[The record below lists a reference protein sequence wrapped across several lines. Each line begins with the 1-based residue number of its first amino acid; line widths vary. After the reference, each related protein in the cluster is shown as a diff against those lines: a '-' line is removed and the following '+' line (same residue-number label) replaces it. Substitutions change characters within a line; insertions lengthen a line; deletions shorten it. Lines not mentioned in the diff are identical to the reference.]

1 MKKTVFLDLKN
12 NILIILA
19 SIISYLIYNYYE
31 NKKSNKDLIS
41 TTIMAMTDKISEIS
55 FMNIEPIWTNYNDKD
70 TLFCYKNPVELEYL
84 IFYDELLK
92 SRGLDDEFRINIL
105 DFQKKSRKLLKDY
118 TTKDSD
124 FLRKKISNTIVLE
137 IQEEKDILE
146 GELNYL
152 NGEISKD
159 SLKKVRENTFRKYIS
174 FNLDNY

>member
-1 MKKTVFLDLKN
+1 MLSEQILLYILEND
-12 NILIILA
+12 NISLNTKIKLIITK
-19 SIISYLIYNYYE
+19 IE
-31 NKKSNKDLIS
+31 NNSDVEELKKYINKV
-41 TTIMAMTDKISEIS
+41 SEIS

-70 TLFCYKNPVELEYL
+70 TLFCYKNPIELEYL

-92 SRGLDDEFRINIL
+92 SRGLDDEFRVNIL

-152 NGEISKD
+152 NCEISKD

-174 FNLDNY
+174 FDLDNY

>member
-1 MKKTVFLDLKN
+1 MKKRFLDLKN
-12 NILIILA
+12 IIFMILT
-19 SIISYLIYNYYE
+19 SIISYLIYNNYE
-31 NKKSNKDLIS
+31 NNESNKKLIS
-41 TTIMAMTDKISEIS
+41 TTIMAMNNKVSEIS

-174 FNLDNY
+174 FDLDNY

>member
-1 MKKTVFLDLKN
+1 MKKRFLDLKN
-12 NILIILA
+12 IIFMILA
-19 SIISYLIYNYYE
+19 SIISYLICNNYE
-31 NKKSNKDLIS
+31 NNESNKKLIS
-41 TTIMAMTDKISEIS
+41 TTIMAMNNKVSEIS

-70 TLFCYKNPVELEYL
+70 TLFCYKNPVELDYL

>member
-1 MKKTVFLDLKN
+1 MKKRFLDLKN
-12 NILIILA
+12 IIFMILA
-19 SIISYLIYNYYE
+19 SIISYLICNNYE
-31 NKKSNKDLIS
+31 NNESNKKLIS
-41 TTIMAMTDKISEIS
+41 TTIMAMNNKVSEIS

-146 GELNYL
+146 GELN
-152 NGEISKD
+152 
-159 SLKKVRENTFRKYIS
+159 
-174 FNLDNY
+174 LDNY

>member
-1 MKKTVFLDLKN
+1 M
-12 NILIILA
+12 
-19 SIISYLIYNYYE
+19 
-31 NKKSNKDLIS
+31 
-41 TTIMAMTDKISEIS
+41 
-55 FMNIEPIWTNYNDKD
+55 
-70 TLFCYKNPVELEYL
+70 
-84 IFYDELLK
+84 
-92 SRGLDDEFRINIL
+92 DDEFRVNIL
-105 DFQKKSRKLLKDY
+105 DFQKKSRKLLKNY

>member
-1 MKKTVFLDLKN
+1 M
-12 NILIILA
+12 ILT

-31 NKKSNKDLIS
+31 NNESNKKLIS
-41 TTIMAMTDKISEIS
+41 TTIMAMNNKVSEIS

-70 TLFCYKNPVELEYL
+70 TLFCYKNPIELEYL

-92 SRGLDDEFRINIL
+92 SRGLDDEFRVNIL
-105 DFQKKSRKLLKDY
+105 DFQKESRKLLKDY

-137 IQEEKDILE
+137 IQEEKEILE

-152 NGEISKD
+152 NYKISKD

-174 FNLDNY
+174 FDLDNY

>member
-1 MKKTVFLDLKN
+1 MKKRFLDLKN
-12 NILIILA
+12 IIFMILA
-19 SIISYLIYNYYE
+19 SIISYLICNNYE
-31 NKKSNKDLIS
+31 NNESNKKLIS
-41 TTIMAMTDKISEIS
+41 TTIMAMNNKVSEIS

-70 TLFCYKNPVELEYL
+70 TLFCYKNPIELEYL

-137 IQEEKDILE
+137 IQEEKDLLE

-152 NGEISKD
+152 TCEISKD

-174 FNLDNY
+174 FDIDNY